1 MFAAHFMAGSACLG
15 FKHVPF
21 ERRVPVSTPSLCP
34 FPGSVS
40 LAEFLQHKKKV
51 AQMCPSMLEKTP
63 LSIVRNGE
71 LYWIIHYN
79 VKVFTKDLSL
89 LTQPMNH
96 VIKSLNF
103 IFPTNYEIPKSLKV
117 GHWLSEFITSIF
129 NLPRWLSCWFTIS
142 SAFAQNWD
150 KKHRTYT
157 LHGNLRGPPQCHPAK
172 KQGRIKGLLTTIIP

>member
-1 MFAAHFMAGSACLG
+1 MFTAHFMAGSACLG

-40 LAEFLQHKKKV
+40 LAEFLQHKQKV

-71 LYWIIHYN
+71 LYWIIHYT
-79 VKVFTKDLSL
+79 VKVFTEDLSL

-150 KKHRTYT
+150 KKPSNLYT
-157 LHGNLRGPPQCHPAK
+157 SWESKGTPPMPPRQETRPY
-172 KQGRIKGLLTTIIP
+172 